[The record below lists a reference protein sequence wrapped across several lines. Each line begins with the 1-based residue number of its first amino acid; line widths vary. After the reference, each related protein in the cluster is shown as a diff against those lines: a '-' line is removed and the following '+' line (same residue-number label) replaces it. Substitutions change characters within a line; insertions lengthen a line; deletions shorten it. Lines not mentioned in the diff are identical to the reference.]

1 MTKRLASGVLCGF
14 AVAVCA
20 LCVSPL
26 VQAQDRDKGESK
38 QNLSLKA
45 RGTMPRATDVD
56 EAVTLQA
63 LLDKKDSNDWSTS
76 KVGVIEGYIVQLER
90 EEDGDYHVV
99 LGANAGE
106 TDTTK
111 WVIAEVTPA
120 WARRKA
126 SLSAASLKRLR
137 GQKVRV
143 TGWLYYEP
151 DVESSDPRGTR
162 WELHPVTQI
171 VAIK

>member
-1 MTKRLASGVLCGF
+1 MTKRLAFGVLCG
-14 AVAVCA
+14 CA
-20 LCVSPL
+20 LVALICLSNL
-26 VQAQDRDKGESK
+26 VQAQDKDKGESK
-38 QNLSLKA
+38 QNLALKA
-45 RGTMPRATDVD
+45 RGTMPGATDID
-56 EAVTLQA
+56 KAVTLQA
-63 LLDKKDSNDWSTS
+63 LLDKKDSNDWSNS
-76 KVGVIEGYIVQLER
+76 KAASIEGYVIQLER

-111 WVIAEVTPA
+111 WVIVEVTPA

-126 SLSAASLKRLR
+126 SLSPVSLKKLR
-137 GQKVRV
+137 GQKVSV

-162 WELHPVTQI
+162 WELHPVTDI
-171 VAIK
+171 RAIK